1 MEFSEFRLTL
11 IEKPHECKHTRS
23 SWLRGKEKGNTDRYW
38 KEQFLHAWER
48 TLHDLADDAGLNT
61 ARVAAGACAGA
72 SRAARG
78 RRPQCCHLQGLR
90 GAARSSPRSR
100 GAESAQ
106 DLQPPHQPECAP
118 GPYRVSMLL
127 PLDTTVL
134 KHVSKYYF

>member
-11 IEKPHECKHTRS
+11 IEKPHKCKHTRS

-90 GAARSSPRSR
+90 GAARSSPRSQGLSR
-100 GAESAQ
+100 RRTYSLRTSRNALRALTGFQ
-106 DLQPPHQPECAP
+106 CFCL
-118 GPYRVSMLL
+118 
-127 PLDTTVL
+127 
-134 KHVSKYYF
+134 

>member
-72 SRAARG
+72 SRAGPRAAG
-78 RRPQCCHLQGLR
+78 GLSAATYR
-90 GAARSSPRSR
+90 VCGAQRAAPR
-100 GAESAQ
+100 
-106 DLQPPHQPECAP
+106 AP
-118 GPYRVSMLL
+118 GGLSRRRTYSLRTSRNALRAL
-127 PLDTTVL
+127 TGFQCFCL
-134 KHVSKYYF
+134 